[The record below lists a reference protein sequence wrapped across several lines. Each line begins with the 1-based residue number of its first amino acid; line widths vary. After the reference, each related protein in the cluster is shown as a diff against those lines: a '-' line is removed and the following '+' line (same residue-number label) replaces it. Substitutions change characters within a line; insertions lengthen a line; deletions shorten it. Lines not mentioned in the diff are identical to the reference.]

1 MYTSKLHRIIIIFL
15 CNLIKHSF
23 CAYRP
28 KIAPI
33 FCAFCQG
40 LSAVALAQVNF
51 AKISKIKEGTKSSIV
66 TTSQPKWDPA
76 TRRHVVALAATTM
89 SEAVQRLQEVSCSYY
104 VGPSGK
110 IWKICR

>member
-51 AKISKIKEGTKSSIV
+51 AKNKQNK
-66 TTSQPKWDPA
+66 
-76 TRRHVVALAATTM
+76 RRHKV
-89 SEAVQRLQEVSCSYY
+89 
-104 VGPSGK
+104 
-110 IWKICR
+110 